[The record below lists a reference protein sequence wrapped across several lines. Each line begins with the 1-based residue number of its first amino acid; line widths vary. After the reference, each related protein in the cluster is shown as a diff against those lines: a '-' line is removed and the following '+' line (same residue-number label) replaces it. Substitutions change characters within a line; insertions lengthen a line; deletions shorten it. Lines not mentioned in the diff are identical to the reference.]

1 MPEHDDPS
9 DEESTW
15 PAVASA
21 YDFVMPSYRL
31 LSDRFDAAEARL
43 GSLFGVTST
52 LTLAVPV
59 FARTVHPEISFTSP
73 WFVAAVLLFLASAV
87 VSIVGRMWWH
97 LILPNPKLIYQR
109 QLHES
114 EWTFKK
120 NAIHQSG
127 EAFEHNKAAVYRK
140 WQAASTVTGLLAV
153 EIVTLIFWVSA

>member
-1 MPEHDDPS
+1 MPEHDDPI

-52 LTLAVPV
+52 LTLAAPV

-73 WFVAAVLLFLASAV
+73 WFLAAVVLFLASAV
-87 VSIVGRMWWH
+87 VSIVGRMRWY
-97 LILPNPKLIYQR
+97 LMLPNPTLLYQR
-109 QLHES
+109 H
-114 EWTFKK
+114 
-120 NAIHQSG
+120 
-127 EAFEHNKAAVYRK
+127 
-140 WQAASTVTGLLAV
+140 STRVNGRSRRTRSINPAKPLNITKRWCAGNGRPHRP
-153 EIVTLIFWVSA
+153 